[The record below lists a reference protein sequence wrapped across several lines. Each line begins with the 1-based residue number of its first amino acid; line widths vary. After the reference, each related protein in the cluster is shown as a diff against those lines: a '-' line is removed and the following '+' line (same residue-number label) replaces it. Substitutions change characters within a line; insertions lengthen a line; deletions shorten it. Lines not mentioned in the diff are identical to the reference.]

1 MSSRSH
7 AGGDVLVDELES
19 NLSRFASLKD
29 VEEETYTSDGD
40 DNSDAEE
47 GYEPYG
53 PQPVK
58 KCHDNSSSMA
68 PSDDEPET
76 GLQLLFPEEFPHLNS
91 TRLPVSVLFLFPMA
105 FLEFLFAITHDY
117 LVSAMKGSRE
127 KQEGSPRK
135 LTVSWAPD
143 VYDPIPNSLSHSVKS
158 KQKKSSRKD
167 RDKDNNHNKK
177 NGKKGQKG
185 SSSKGLGG
193 KDKKQF
199 RKSGGRSDKCHKT
212 MDAPEDTDFGVGSPD
227 YCGSSFLKNSG
238 AKFHYS
244 VAEAL

>member
-1 MSSRSH
+1 MNSRSH
-7 AGGDVLVDELES
+7 AVGEVLVDELES
-19 NLSRFASLKD
+19 NLNRFVSLKD

-40 DNSDAEE
+40 DNSD
-47 GYEPYG
+47 GYEPFG
-53 PQPVK
+53 SQAVK
-58 KCHDNSSSMA
+58 KCHGNSSSMA
-68 PSDDEPET
+68 PSDEEDNVPET

-91 TRLPVSVLFLFPMA
+91 TRLPF
-105 FLEFLFAITHDY
+105 
-117 LVSAMKGSRE
+117 VSAMKGSRE
-127 KQEGSPRK
+127 KQGSPRK

-158 KQKKSSRKD
+158 KPKKSRKD
-167 RDKDNNHNKK
+167 RDKDNTHNKK

-193 KDKKQF
+193 KDKRQF
-199 RKSGGRSDKCHKT
+199 RKSGGRSDKCYKT
-212 MDAPEDTDFGVGSPD
+212 DASEGSDDFGVGSPD
-227 YCGSSFLKNSG
+227 YCGSSFLKNSA

>member
-7 AGGDVLVDELES
+7 AVGDVLVDELES

-47 GYEPYG
+47 GYESYG
-53 PQPVK
+53 SQPVK

-68 PSDDEPET
+68 PSDEEDNEPET
-76 GLQLLFPEEFPHLNS
+76 GLQLLFPEEFPRLNS
-91 TRLPVSVLFLFPMA
+91 TRLP
-105 FLEFLFAITHDY
+105 

-127 KQEGSPRK
+127 KQGGSPRK

-143 VYDPIPNSLSHSVKS
+143 VYDPIPNSLSHSVKSS

-199 RKSGGRSDKCHKT
+199 RKSGGRSDKCYKT
-212 MDAPEDTDFGVGSPD
+212 MDAREDTDFGVGSPD
-227 YCGSSFLKNSG
+227 YCGSSFLKNSV
-238 AKFHYS
+238 F
-244 VAEAL
+244 

>member
-1 MSSRSH
+1 MNSRSH
-7 AGGDVLVDELES
+7 AVGEVLVDELES
-19 NLSRFASLKD
+19 NLNRFVSLKD

-40 DNSDAEE
+40 DNSD
-47 GYEPYG
+47 GYEPFG
-53 PQPVK
+53 SQAVK
-58 KCHDNSSSMA
+58 KCHGNSSSMA
-68 PSDDEPET
+68 PSDEEDNVPET

-91 TRLPVSVLFLFPMA
+91 TRLP
-105 FLEFLFAITHDY
+105 
-117 LVSAMKGSRE
+117 GSRE
-127 KQEGSPRK
+127 KQGSPRK

-158 KQKKSSRKD
+158 KPKKSRKD
-167 RDKDNNHNKK
+167 RDKDNTHNKK

-193 KDKKQF
+193 KDKRQF
-199 RKSGGRSDKCHKT
+199 RKSGGRSDKCYKT
-212 MDAPEDTDFGVGSPD
+212 DASEGSDDFGVGSPD
-227 YCGSSFLKNSG
+227 YCGSSFLKNSA

>member
-7 AGGDVLVDELES
+7 AVGDVLVDELES

-53 PQPVK
+53 SQPVK

-68 PSDDEPET
+68 PSDEEDNEPET

-91 TRLPVSVLFLFPMA
+91 TRLP
-105 FLEFLFAITHDY
+105 

-127 KQEGSPRK
+127 KQGVSPRK

-199 RKSGGRSDKCHKT
+199 RKSGGRSDKCYKT

-227 YCGSSFLKNSG
+227 YCGSSFLKNSA

>member
-53 PQPVK
+53 SQPVK

-91 TRLPVSVLFLFPMA
+91 TCLP
-105 FLEFLFAITHDY
+105 

>member
-29 VEEETYTSDGD
+29 IEEETYTSDGD

-53 PQPVK
+53 SQPVK

-91 TRLPVSVLFLFPMA
+91 TCLP
-105 FLEFLFAITHDY
+105 

>member
-7 AGGDVLVDELES
+7 AVGDVLVDELES

-53 PQPVK
+53 SQPVK
-58 KCHDNSSSMA
+58 KGHDNSSSMA
-68 PSDDEPET
+68 PSDEEDNEPET
-76 GLQLLFPEEFPHLNS
+76 GLQLLFPEEFPRLNS
-91 TRLPVSVLFLFPMA
+91 TRLL
-105 FLEFLFAITHDY
+105 I
-117 LVSAMKGSRE
+117 VSAMKGSRE
-127 KQEGSPRK
+127 KQGVSPRK

-199 RKSGGRSDKCHKT
+199 RKSGGRSDKCYKT

>member
-1 MSSRSH
+1 M
-7 AGGDVLVDELES
+7 
-19 NLSRFASLKD
+19 
-29 VEEETYTSDGD
+29 
-40 DNSDAEE
+40 
-47 GYEPYG
+47 
-53 PQPVK
+53 
-58 KCHDNSSSMA
+58 
-68 PSDDEPET
+68 
-76 GLQLLFPEEFPHLNS
+76 PHLEVKITCCLAVS
-91 TRLPVSVLFLFPMA
+91 SISRPSRLIWSSLWCFF
-105 FLEFLFAITHDY
+105 FFFFK

-127 KQEGSPRK
+127 KQGGSPRK

-199 RKSGGRSDKCHKT
+199 RKSGGRSDKCYKT

>member
-53 PQPVK
+53 SQSVK

-91 TRLPVSVLFLFPMA
+91 TCLP
-105 FLEFLFAITHDY
+105 